1 MSSISNASSPPR
13 VRRGARQQ
21 APAEP
26 AAPVDALAELNDVC
40 AHYFT
45 HFIQLQPD
53 PEPASDA
60 VDALAE
66 NIERE
71 LFGGE
76 DEPDE
81 EEDGEELFG
90 DNMER

>member
-1 MSSISNASSPPR
+1 MSSMSNASSPPR

-21 APAEP
+21 APAAP
-26 AAPVDALAELNDVC
+26 ADALAELNDVC
-40 AHYFT
+40 AHRST
-45 HFIQLQPD
+45 HFIRFQPD
-53 PEPASDA
+53 QEHASDA
-60 VDALAE
+60 VDGDAPLAE

-71 LFGGE
+71 LFGGD